1 MRNLYQSDV
10 IYVNGKKMTQKEFK
24 AMIKAKQET
33 AKPKRKKRAKK
44 TEIQEMPAYVKA
56 LIRNSAP
63 IKSLAAYYDNGY
75 RQWGIIARTI
85 IGLPEIYGSFLAFR
99 SKAYDLVKII
109 NDITII
115 GKHDE
120 KAIFAYIQKLS
131 WKLDDIKKDMDS
143 LYAGVRRSGVLD
155 RFNDKECINGT
166 GKRLGLRIL
175 MDRTYDSITKLS
187 KVVKELENIAIK
199 GLDAMA
205 YTGVDKNRCFR
216 IH

>member
-24 AMIKAKQET
+24 AMIKAKQES
-33 AKPKRKKRAKK
+33 AKPKRRKRAKK
-44 TEIQEMPAYVKA
+44 TEIQEMPAHVKA
-56 LIRNSAP
+56 LIRNSGP

-109 NDITII
+109 NDITVI

-143 LYAGVRRSGVLD
+143 LYKGVCSSGVLM
-155 RFNDKECINGT
+155 RFKDEECINGT
-166 GKRLGLRIL
+166 GKRLGLSIL
-175 MDRTYDSITKLS
+175 MDRTFDSIKKLS
-187 KVVKELENIAIK
+187 KVVNELEEIATK

>member
-56 LIRNSAP
+56 LIRNSGP

-75 RQWGIIARTI
+75 RQWGRIARTI

-109 NDITII
+109 DDITVV

-143 LYAGVRRSGVLD
+143 LYKGVCSSGVLE
-155 RFNDKECINGT
+155 RFKDEECINGT
-166 GKRLGLRIL
+166 GRRLGLNIL
-175 MDRTYDSITKLS
+175 MDRTFDSIKKLS
-187 KVVKELENIAIK
+187 KVVNELEEIATK

-205 YTGVDKNRCFR
+205 YTGVGKNRCFR